1 MVDNHLIETFLSLGV
16 DLRPLSLKLQLRPQ
30 SDQPFKPSVHK
41 FKPPKQEEFVKSESK
56 PSTGIQPSDISLK
69 TEDLEISDTQILNE
83 EELFVDNK
91 PIAQPTIRRGTK
103 RKAAQ
108 NLNLVDDISELWN
121 EDSSS
126 IFEDHENNQ
135 PMTPTNRRN
144 KIRKTAETLNR
155 SVDGD
160 FWNDSNDMETEGFG
174 PHEQKGEG
182 DKSDEDKPLL
192 KKPQKKRLSRKGN
205 KVKGAQNQETSTGN
219 FSGLQPWCSAEKMS
233 EIKAELFSFPQD
245 EGLRDPAMK
254 FQCDRCVK
262 GFKAKFKLEQVRVY
276 NDRYF

>member
-135 PMTPTNRRN
+135 PMTPTNKRN

-276 NDRYF
+276 NDSYF

>member
-41 FKPPKQEEFVKSESK
+41 LKSPKQEDFVKSVSK
-56 PSTGIQPSDISLK
+56 PSTGIQPSEISLK

-126 IFEDHENNQ
+126 ILEDHENNQ
-135 PMTPTNRRN
+135 PMTPTSRRN

-174 PHEQKGEG
+174 PNEQKGEG

-205 KVKGAQNQETSTGN
+205 KVKGAQNRETSTGN

-262 GFKAKFKLEQVRVY
+262 GFKAKFKLEQVRIY
-276 NDRYF
+276 DDG